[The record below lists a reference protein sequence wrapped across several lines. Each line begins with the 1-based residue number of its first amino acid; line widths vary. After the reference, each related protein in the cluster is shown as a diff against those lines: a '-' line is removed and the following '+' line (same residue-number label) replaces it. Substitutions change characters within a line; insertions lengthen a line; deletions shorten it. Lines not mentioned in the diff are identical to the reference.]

1 MGQKS
6 AWWQDARGCA
16 GRMGWGSESR
26 FFKITMLARDTA
38 VFLVIINFKAPW
50 KGGSGNTII

>member
-1 MGQKS
+1 
-6 AWWQDARGCA
+6 
-16 GRMGWGSESR
+16 MGWGSESR
-26 FFKITMLARDTA
+26 FFKTTMLARDAA